1 MTSAPHRA
9 PQLST
14 TRGAALYIGALLG
27 PSLLLL
33 PGLAAELAGPASIL
47 AWLGLLAVSGL
58 LAVLFTALGTRL
70 PSGGGVA
77 GYAAAGLGAAAG
89 RAVGWCFLVA
99 VVCGAPVVCLIGG
112 GYVGVLLGGGRGVG
126 VVAGTVLLAVVIALT
141 FGGARATMAAQL
153 VLVAVLVGLVVV
165 AVLGSAHAARF
176 ANWTPFAPHGWA
188 SLGSA
193 ASVLMLSFVGWEAIA
208 PLTAR
213 LRDPARQLPRIMTV
227 AFVVTTLVYLGLAAA
242 TIAVLGASAGTA
254 VPLADLLR
262 VAVGSAGPVV
272 AAVAA
277 VALTLATTN
286 AYLTGAAALAA
297 NLRAERRSAGSP
309 GRGLQLGIAGAGVLL
324 LAAAATGVV
333 STTELVALPTTLF
346 LTVYLGCTVSAV
358 RLFTGRLRLVAVL
371 SAAAVAGILVFAGW
385 TLLAAL
391 LVCVLATV
399 RRPTRSQGRDAA
411 GVALGELVDD
421 ELGGLRAGGGA
432 PVAVLLDRV
441 ADVPQVRDR
450 RLAGQVEAGH
460 RALRRPVVAHHGDRE
475 HPGVGEAGHL
485 VPQVGHDE
493 LGLRVGVEVTDR
505 GFGHPGTGVQVP
517 AGRRHL
523 RAGRGEVGDVAE
535 PAGPAEAGQPR
546 CFQ

>member
-1 MTSAPHRA
+1 MIC
-9 PQLST
+9 LST
-14 TRGAALYIGALLG
+14 ARGAALYIGALLG

-99 VVCGAPVVCLIGG
+99 VVSGAPVVCLIGG
-112 GYVGVLLGGGRGVG
+112 GYVRVLLGGGRTVG
-126 VVAGTVLLAVVIALT
+126 VAAGAVLLAVVIALT

-165 AVLGSAHAARF
+165 AVVGSAHAARF
-176 ANWTPFAPHGWA
+176 ANWTPFLPHGWS
-188 SLGSA
+188 SLGGA

-213 LRDPARQLPRIMTV
+213 LREPARQLPRIMTV

-242 TIAVLGASAGTA
+242 TIAVLGAAAGTA

-297 NLRAERRSAGSP
+297 NLRAEAR
-309 GRGLQLGIAGAGVLL
+309 
-324 LAAAATGVV
+324 
-333 STTELVALPTTLF
+333 
-346 LTVYLGCTVSAV
+346 
-358 RLFTGRLRLVAVL
+358 
-371 SAAAVAGILVFAGW
+371 
-385 TLLAAL
+385 
-391 LVCVLATV
+391 
-399 RRPTRSQGRDAA
+399 AA
-411 GVALGELVDD
+411 GRQPAE
-421 ELGGLRAGGGA
+421 
-432 PVAVLLDRV
+432 
-441 ADVPQVRDR
+441 
-450 RLAGQVEAGH
+450 
-460 RALRRPVVAHHGDRE
+460 
-475 HPGVGEAGHL
+475 
-485 VPQVGHDE
+485 
-493 LGLRVGVEVTDR
+493 T
-505 GFGHPGTGVQVP
+505 VP
-517 AGRRHL
+517 APH
-523 RAGRGEVGDVAE
+523 
-535 PAGPAEAGQPR
+535 
-546 CFQ
+546 